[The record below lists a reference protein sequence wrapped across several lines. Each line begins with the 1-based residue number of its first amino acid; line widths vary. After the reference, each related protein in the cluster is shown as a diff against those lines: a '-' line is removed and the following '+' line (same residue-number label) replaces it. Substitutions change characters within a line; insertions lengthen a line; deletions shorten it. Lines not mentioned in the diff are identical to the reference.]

1 YRYVPMVFLSSLV
14 AYLSL
19 QLSIAF

>member
-1 YRYVPMVFLSSLV
+1 YVPMVFLSSLV

>member
-1 YRYVPMVFLSSLV
+1 RYVPMVFLSSLV